1 MNSMQMPQQPQPMQG
16 AGLGAMLQAK
26 GSSSGAS
33 KQSMNQMMARARD
46 LPDSELAD
54 VLAGK
59 SVAVPQFA
67 AMLAAMGRQSL
78 RTAVAGAQAGAA
90 KAPNEKDKLLASM
103 QPEQAAGLPALPAQ
117 NMEQLGEGMADGGI
131 VAFSGA
137 DGSVVRPDDDGFT
150 QEELN
155 RLRTD
160 NPNAFQRLMRRFLPG
175 VVDSAA
181 GYTRSSTVFTP
192 PPKDVPF
199 TTGPQT
205 EGGAL
210 LPFRRPR
217 GASNAPAP
225 EASDASPLLPPQ
237 DLSLLN
243 APPEADS
250 VYGGGAP
257 TRDVP
262 SFKAPEG
269 EAPSTPS
276 GGPAAGGP
284 AAGGP
289 AAGGP
294 ARTGGGPQRT
304 GLDALA
310 AGRAEAPAGR
320 KSPIDDLLA
329 STDEIRK
336 QVASGKEQAQGEF
349 LMTLGARIMRT
360 PNLGAAIGQGIQEG
374 LPGLA
379 ANRKE
384 ANMLLKDQRD
394 YNLNLS
400 KAKEAA
406 AQGRDDLAFK
416 YADLA
421 EKAQYHAGMVGA
433 YMARASGGSTFG
445 PKQYQA
451 AMKNAQAEVDG
462 QINKL
467 GLLEKRKITPEIRNQ
482 MIETAFNRI
491 VQSSQT
497 GVMPSM
503 PDPRVVSELPKG
515 GNVLS
520 RD

>member
-1 MNSMQMPQQPQPMQG
+1 
-16 AGLGAMLQAK
+16 
-26 GSSSGAS
+26 
-33 KQSMNQMMARARD
+33 MNQMMARARD

-78 RTAVAGAQAGAA
+78 RTAVAGAQAGQA
-90 KAPNEKDKLLASM
+90 KQPNKKDQVLASM

-137 DGSVVRPDDDGFT
+137 DGSSVKFN
-150 QEELN
+150 EENEDAVLE
-155 RLRTD
+155 RLRRD
-160 NPNAFQRLMRRFLPG
+160 DPNAFQRIMRSVFPNFDPRDLG
-175 VVDSAA
+175 Q
-181 GYTRSSTVFTP
+181 RNSSTVFTP
-192 PPKDVPF
+192 SVKDVPF
-199 TTGPQT
+199 TTGPRT

-217 GASNAPAP
+217 GASNAPTP
-225 EASDASPLLPPQ
+225 PSRSEQLLPPQ
-237 DLSLLN
+237 DLSLLERPAPDTTMTDMDIARDTGVAGGELPKVPGVN
-243 APPEADS
+243 APKATTAPDGSAP
-250 VYGGGAP
+250 GGPAP
-257 TRDVP
+257 TRTGT
-262 SFKAPEG
+262 SAPTAG
-269 EAPSTPS
+269 LNALT
-276 GGPAAGGP
+276 AA
-284 AAGGP
+284 
-289 AAGGP
+289 
-294 ARTGGGPQRT
+294 
-304 GLDALA
+304 
-310 AGRAEAPAGR
+310 RAEAPAGR
-320 KSPIDDLLA
+320 KSPIDELTAPL
-329 STDEIRK
+329 DEIRK

-394 YNLNLS
+394 YNLNLA

-421 EKAQYHAGMVGA
+421 EKAQYHAGMIGA
-433 YMARASGGSTFG
+433 YMARAGSANTFG
-445 PKQYQA
+445 PKQFQA
-451 AMKNAQAEVDG
+451 ARQSAAREVDAY
-462 QINKL
+462 ISKL
-467 GLLEKRKITPEIRNQ
+467 GPKEKRQALANRES
-482 MIETAFNRI
+482 MIEDTFSKI
-491 VQSSQT
+491 VQAAQYGPMT
-497 GVMPSM
+497 SM
-503 PDPRVVSELPKG
+503 PDPRVVLEPPKG

>member
-26 GSSSGAS
+26 GSAAAGVS
-33 KQSMNQMMARARD
+33 KQSMNEMMARARE

-59 SVAVPQFA
+59 SMAVPQFA

-90 KAPNEKDKLLASM
+90 KAPSKKEQVLASM

-160 NPNAFQRLMRRFLPG
+160 NPNAFQRLMRRMFPG
-175 VVDSAA
+175 VVDNAA
-181 GYTRSSTVFTP
+181 GYTRESTVFTP

-217 GASNAPAP
+217 GASNAPTP
-225 EASDASPLLPPQ
+225 PSRSEQLLPPQ
-237 DLSLLN
+237 DLSLLERPAPDTTMTDMDITRDTGVAGGELPKVPGVN
-243 APPEADS
+243 APKAATPSDGTAS
-250 VYGGGAP
+250 GGANRP
-257 TRDVP
+257 AT
-262 SFKAPEG
+262 
-269 EAPSTPS
+269 
-276 GGPAAGGP
+276 GGPKLTGIGVPQAGSS
-284 AAGGP
+284 
-289 AAGGP
+289 
-294 ARTGGGPQRT
+294 
-304 GLDALA
+304 
-310 AGRAEAPAGR
+310 EAPAGR
-320 KSPIDDLLA
+320 KSPIDELTAPL
-329 STDEIRK
+329 DEIRK

-394 YNLNLS
+394 YNLNLA

-433 YMARASGGSTFG
+433 YMARAGSANTFG

-451 AMKNAQAEVDG
+451 AMSNAQKEVDAY
-462 QINKL
+462 INKL
-467 GLLEKRKITPEIRNQ
+467 GPLEKRKMTPEIRQ
-482 MIETAFNRI
+482 QLLETAFSRNI
-491 VQSSQT
+491 QAYQSGS
-497 GVMPSM
+497 MPSM
-503 PDPRVVSELPKG
+503 PDPRVVLEPPKG

>member
-1 MNSMQMPQQPQPMQG
+1 
-16 AGLGAMLQAK
+16 
-26 GSSSGAS
+26 
-33 KQSMNQMMARARD
+33 
-46 LPDSELAD
+46 
-54 VLAGK
+54 
-59 SVAVPQFA
+59 
-67 AMLAAMGRQSL
+67 
-78 RTAVAGAQAGAA
+78 
-90 KAPNEKDKLLASM
+90 
-103 QPEQAAGLPALPAQ
+103 
-117 NMEQLGEGMADGGI
+117 
-131 VAFSGA
+131 
-137 DGSVVRPDDDGFT
+137 
-150 QEELN
+150 
-155 RLRTD
+155 
-160 NPNAFQRLMRRFLPG
+160 
-175 VVDSAA
+175 
-181 GYTRSSTVFTP
+181 
-192 PPKDVPF
+192 
-199 TTGPQT
+199 
-205 EGGAL
+205 
-210 LPFRRPR
+210 
-217 GASNAPAP
+217 
-225 EASDASPLLPPQ
+225 
-237 DLSLLN
+237 
-243 APPEADS
+243 

-289 AAGGP
+289 A
-294 ARTGGGPQRT
+294 RTGGGPKLT
-304 GLDALA
+304 GIGVPQ
-310 AGRAEAPAGR
+310 AGSSEAPAGR
-320 KSPIDDLLA
+320 KSPIDELTAPL
-329 STDEIRK
+329 DEIRK

-394 YNLNLS
+394 YNLNLA

-433 YMARASGGSTFG
+433 YMARAGSANTFG

>member
-16 AGLGAMLQAK
+16 AGLGAMLQTK
-26 GSSSGAS
+26 GSSSGVS

-59 SVAVPQFA
+59 SMAVPQFA

-78 RTAVAGAQAGAA
+78 RTAVAGAQAGQA
-90 KAPNEKDKLLASM
+90 KQPSEKDKLLANM
-103 QPEQAAGLPALPAQ
+103 QGGQAAGLAAVPAP
-117 NMEQLGEGMADGGI
+117 NMDNLGEGMAAGGI
-131 VAFSGA
+131 VAFSGDNQSA
-137 DGSVVRPDDDGFT
+137 VTDPDVPKRQWGPELTPAARWLRELRNRPFSAVGPRLFAPPSPNENIDASLGQPNYT
-150 QEELN
+150 PELAS
-155 RLRTD
+155 
-160 NPNAFQRLMRRFLPG
+160 PNENIDASLPG
-175 VVDSAA
+175 PKATPA
-181 GYTRSSTVFTP
+181 GT
-192 PPKDVPF
+192 
-199 TTGPQT
+199 
-205 EGGAL
+205 
-210 LPFRRPR
+210 
-217 GASNAPAP
+217 
-225 EASDASPLLPPQ
+225 
-237 DLSLLN
+237 
-243 APPEADS
+243 
-250 VYGGGAP
+250 
-257 TRDVP
+257 
-262 SFKAPEG
+262 
-269 EAPSTPS
+269 
-276 GGPAAGGP
+276 
-284 AAGGP
+284 
-289 AAGGP
+289 GP
-294 ARTGGGPQRT
+294 ARTGAGAPKT

-310 AGRAEAPAGR
+310 TARAEAPTGR

-421 EKAQYHAGMVGA
+421 EKAQYHAGVIGVG
-433 YMARASGGSTFG
+433 MARAGGSGGSEKLAQQLNIAATNMTN
-445 PKQYQA
+445 KQWEAYVRAQGVRGSRLTEADA
-451 AMKNAQAEVDG
+451 AAFF
-462 QINKL
+462 
-467 GLLEKRKITPEIRNQ
+467 KRNFPSNLSMMQ
-482 MIETAFNRI
+482 
-491 VQSSQT
+491 
-497 GVMPSM
+497 GSM
-503 PDPRVVSELPKG
+503 PTMSDPRVVSEIPKG
-515 GNVLS
+515 GNILS